1 LGGGLDVVFV
11 RAISKKAKS
20 KKKKEEN
27 NGLEEDDG
35 VTQRKPEIPPL
46 VENP

>member
-1 LGGGLDVVFV
+1 LGGGLEVVSV

-27 NGLEEDDG
+27 KGLEEGDG
-35 VTQRKPEIPPL
+35 VTQQK
-46 VENP
+46 N